1 MAGNDINTY
10 NTKFNHL
17 LAQSGWPR
25 GDKGTIKRYHCG
37 LRRGITLKIYD
48 KNPMPQSLDKWQE
61 VAQVEV
67 LWQAQI
73 NADLGPNPFLRR
85 DGLQNPQQ
93 PQGGGYWPGDPSLAT
108 IPMDLSMGWLR
119 GNLAKADK
127 KKLMDK
133 GRCFYCKEKGHH
145 ANKCPRKPRQQPSA
159 SRPPLSPSRIRVT
172 EAVDEENTKLQPNV
186 RNLRMQLQA
195 MTTED
200 RGDLLDSLM
209 HDDLDF

>member
-67 LWQAQI
+67 L
-73 NADLGPNPFLRR
+73 
-85 DGLQNPQQ
+85 
-93 PQGGGYWPGDPSLAT
+93 
-108 IPMDLSMGWLR
+108 
-119 GNLAKADK
+119 
-127 KKLMDK
+127 
-133 GRCFYCKEKGHH
+133 
-145 ANKCPRKPRQQPSA
+145 
-159 SRPPLSPSRIRVT
+159 
-172 EAVDEENTKLQPNV
+172 
-186 RNLRMQLQA
+186 
-195 MTTED
+195 
-200 RGDLLDSLM
+200 
-209 HDDLDF
+209 